1 MRRDQGPALRY
12 CCMCVALVGASLLHI
27 AFFVEIAYNG
37 SINNTGGEIMRKYLV
52 AATVLLLL
60 ILCFTAQA
68 ASVNE
73 TIAVGETKVNDIR
86 PGQVADYTFTPTAS
100 GEYALCIN
108 EVSVSLLQWTC
119 LEGGRELPERYYWVA
134 GWEGKSYTLEAGKT
148 YTFRVTCMSGIGVMG
163 QRQIRLEKVTT
174 TTSLGIVCDSQKIY
188 VDDVEFLKPVLSSP
202 GAIAGGYQWTSSNPS
217 VARIEGTE
225 SIQAAVVPL
234 APGTSTITLTMGGL
248 TASYE
253 FVVEAFQEIPAG
265 GSLDVRI
272 GLGDKKVLLIT
283 PKETGRY
290 AVWND
295 SQDISLAVTDAGI
308 GEYYYGSNGNSGWI
322 YQLKAGVTY
331 KLYAINHPGPV
342 NTAESILSTI
352 CVEKVRPIQ
361 SLTLEAPDSLPPAGI
376 MFRLRAVADPVYAVV
391 EGVSWSC
398 SDPDVLKLEH
408 MDSNSAFCDATVLK
422 PGKATVTVTVGG
434 LSASWEVGVPKE
446 PQWQL
451 GLTQTMP
458 IMREQGSRN
467 VFIPSESGYYQFTV
481 TADRNTGFAVMQDQ
495 DLFGRRISK
504 SKFVD
509 PGRETVIRLYLEK
522 DVPYILENFGSFEDG
537 GTLTGSVE
545 RIKAADKAVSH
556 IQINSLPSGYEFG
569 NDDYG
574 SVIGAEYL
582 FSPLGYQKLEG
593 LTFTVFYADGTSAAV
608 DAGALNWEEYDI
620 HWVPDCDLNGCP
632 VEFMLLIDGVAP
644 GNMIGMTAP
653 GSVMARLRYMG
664 VSVDFPLTVE
674 PGHTHQLTFV
684 EKVEPSEEAEGTE
697 EHYACGICGK
707 LYRDAFATDR
717 IRDPQ
722 ELVLR
727 YMGENGGEHV
737 VDDAVLQDILQQL
750 QPGESFELPVPEG
763 MASVT
768 VSTQTLQALAQQ
780 ANTLQIPTQQ
790 GTVFLDPAVL
800 AAIVSQANGENVKVE
815 LLKLDPAQLNE
826 QQQTALRRHEA
837 VHIISAS
844 VLCGDHY
851 IHDFGGGSATVRI
864 PFAAEPGSEY
874 EVIYIADDGTVESVP
889 SSYADGIMEFTTG
902 HFSEYAIVR
911 TDSSN
916 GSAWLALLLIPVL
929 AAAAF
934 LLRKTIFC
942 PATNKK

>member
-1 MRRDQGPALRY
+1 
-12 CCMCVALVGASLLHI
+12 
-27 AFFVEIAYNG
+27 
-37 SINNTGGEIMRKYLV
+37 MRKYLV

-174 TTSLGIVCDSQKIY
+174 TTSLGIACDHSRSY
-188 VDDVEFLKPVLSSP
+188 VGDVEWLKPVLSSP
-202 GAIAGGYQWTSSNPS
+202 GAVAGGYQWTSSNPS

-253 FVVEAFQEIPAG
+253 FVVEAFQEIPVG

-283 PKETGRY
+283 PRETGRY

-295 SQDISLAVTDAGI
+295 SQDISLTVTDAGI

-408 MDSNSAFCDATVLK
+408 MDSNSALCEATILK
-422 PGKATVTVTVGG
+422 PGKATVTVTVGS

-451 GLTQTMP
+451 GQTQTMP
-458 IMREQGSRN
+458 ILREQGSRN

-481 TADRNTGFAVMQDQ
+481 TADRNTGFAVMQEQ

-522 DVPYILENFGSFEDG
+522 DVPYILENFGSFEGG

-574 SVIGAEYL
+574 TVIDAEYL
-582 FSPLGYQKLEG
+582 FSPLGYQGMNG
-593 LTFTVFYADGTSAAV
+593 LSFTVYYADGTSTTV
-608 DAGALNWEEYDI
+608 DAGALTWEEYDI
-620 HWVPDCDLNGCP
+620 HRMPDCDLNGCP
-632 VEFMLLIDGVAP
+632 VEFMLLIDGIAP

-684 EKVEPSEEAEGTE
+684 EKVEPTEEAEGTE

-727 YMGENGGEHV
+727 YMGEDGGEHV

-911 TDSSN
+911 TDGSN
-916 GSAWLALLLIPVL
+916 GSGWLVLLLIPVL

>member
-1 MRRDQGPALRY
+1 
-12 CCMCVALVGASLLHI
+12 
-27 AFFVEIAYNG
+27 
-37 SINNTGGEIMRKYLV
+37 MRKYLV

-253 FVVEAFQEIPAG
+253 FVVEAFQEIPVG

-308 GEYYYGSNGNSGWI
+308 GTNYYGSNDNGGWI

-422 PGKATVTVTVGG
+422 PGKATVTVTVGS

-446 PQWQL
+446 PQWQP
-451 GLTQTMP
+451 GQTQTMP
-458 IMREQGSRN
+458 ILREQGSRN

-481 TADRNTGFAVMQDQ
+481 TADRNTGLAVKQEQ
-495 DLFGRRISK
+495 DLFGQRISK

-522 DVPYILENFGSFEDG
+522 DVPYILENFGSFEGG

-545 RIKAADKAVSH
+545 RMKAADKAVSH

-569 NDDYG
+569 DDDYG
-574 SVIGAEYL
+574 TVIDAEYL
-582 FSPLGYQKLEG
+582 FSPLGYQGMNG
-593 LTFTVFYADGTSAAV
+593 LSFTVYYADGTSTTV
-608 DAGALNWEEYDI
+608 DAGALTWEEYDI
-620 HWVPDCDLNGCP
+620 HRMPDCDLNGCP
-632 VEFMLLIDGVAP
+632 VEFMLLIDGIAP
-644 GNMIGMTAP
+644 GDMIGMTAP

-664 VSVDFPLTVE
+664 VSVDFPMTVE

-684 EKVEPSEEAEGTE
+684 EKVEPTEEAEGTE

-763 MASVT
+763 LASVT

-911 TDSSN
+911 TDGSN

>member
-1 MRRDQGPALRY
+1 M
-12 CCMCVALVGASLLHI
+12 
-27 AFFVEIAYNG
+27 
-37 SINNTGGEIMRKYLV
+37 
-52 AATVLLLL
+52 
-60 ILCFTAQA
+60 
-68 ASVNE
+68 
-73 TIAVGETKVNDIR
+73 
-86 PGQVADYTFTPTAS
+86 
-100 GEYALCIN
+100 
-108 EVSVSLLQWTC
+108 
-119 LEGGRELPERYYWVA
+119 
-134 GWEGKSYTLEAGKT
+134 
-148 YTFRVTCMSGIGVMG
+148 
-163 QRQIRLEKVTT
+163 
-174 TTSLGIVCDSQKIY
+174 
-188 VDDVEFLKPVLSSP
+188 
-202 GAIAGGYQWTSSNPS
+202 
-217 VARIEGTE
+217 
-225 SIQAAVVPL
+225 
-234 APGTSTITLTMGGL
+234 
-248 TASYE
+248 
-253 FVVEAFQEIPAG
+253 
-265 GSLDVRI
+265 
-272 GLGDKKVLLIT
+272 
-283 PKETGRY
+283 
-290 AVWND
+290 
-295 SQDISLAVTDAGI
+295 
-308 GEYYYGSNGNSGWI
+308 
-322 YQLKAGVTY
+322 
-331 KLYAINHPGPV
+331 
-342 NTAESILSTI
+342 
-352 CVEKVRPIQ
+352 
-361 SLTLEAPDSLPPAGI
+361 
-376 MFRLRAVADPVYAVV
+376 
-391 EGVSWSC
+391 
-398 SDPDVLKLEH
+398 
-408 MDSNSAFCDATVLK
+408 
-422 PGKATVTVTVGG
+422 
-434 LSASWEVGVPKE
+434 
-446 PQWQL
+446 
-451 GLTQTMP
+451 
-458 IMREQGSRN
+458 
-467 VFIPSESGYYQFTV
+467 
-481 TADRNTGFAVMQDQ
+481 
-495 DLFGRRISK
+495 
-504 SKFVD
+504 
-509 PGRETVIRLYLEK
+509 
-522 DVPYILENFGSFEDG
+522 ENFGSFEDG

-569 NDDYG
+569 DDDYG
-574 SVIGAEYL
+574 TVIDAEYL
-582 FSPLGYQKLEG
+582 FSPLGYQGMNG
-593 LTFTVFYADGTSAAV
+593 LSFTVYYADGTSTTV
-608 DAGALNWEEYDI
+608 DAGALTWEEYDI
-620 HWVPDCDLNGCP
+620 HRMPDCDLNGCP
-632 VEFMLLIDGVAP
+632 VEFMLLIAGIAP
-644 GNMIGMTAP
+644 GDMIGMTAP

-664 VSVDFPLTVE
+664 VSVDFPMTVE

-684 EKVEPSEEAEGTE
+684 EKVEPTEEAEGTE

-722 ELVLR
+722 ELVLH

-826 QQQTALRRHEA
+826 QQQTALRRHDA

-916 GSAWLALLLIPVL
+916 GSGWLALLLIPVL

>member
-1 MRRDQGPALRY
+1 
-12 CCMCVALVGASLLHI
+12 
-27 AFFVEIAYNG
+27 
-37 SINNTGGEIMRKYLV
+37 MRKYLA

-73 TIAVGETKVNDIR
+73 TIAVGETKINDIR

-174 TTSLGIVCDSQKIY
+174 TTSLGIACDHSRSY
-188 VDDVEFLKPVLSSP
+188 VGDVEWLKPVLSSP

-225 SIQAAVVPL
+225 SIQAAVVPV

-253 FVVEAFQEIPAG
+253 FVVEAFQEIPVG

-295 SQDISLAVTDAGI
+295 SQDISLTVTDAGI

-361 SLTLEAPDSLPPAGI
+361 SLTLEAPDTLPPAGI
-376 MFRLRAVADPVYAVV
+376 MFRLRAVADPVYGVV

-451 GLTQTMP
+451 GQTQTMP
-458 IMREQGSRN
+458 ILREQGSRN

-481 TADRNTGFAVMQDQ
+481 TADRSTGFAVMQDQ
-495 DLFGRRISK
+495 DLFGQRISK

-522 DVPYILENFGSFEDG
+522 DVPYILENFGSFEGG

-545 RIKAADKAVSH
+545 RMKAADKAVSH

-569 NDDYG
+569 DDDYG
-574 SVIGAEYL
+574 TVIDAEYL
-582 FSPLGYQKLEG
+582 FSPLGYQSMKG
-593 LTFTVFYADGTSAAV
+593 LSFTVYYADGTSTTV

-620 HWVPDCDLNGCP
+620 HRMPDCHWNGCP

-674 PGHTHQLTFV
+674 PGHTHQLNFV
-684 EKVEPSEEAEGTE
+684 EKVEPTEEAEGME

-707 LYRDAFATDR
+707 LYRDPLAADR

-722 ELVLR
+722 ELVLH
-727 YMGENGGEHV
+727 YMGENGGDQF
-737 VDDAVLQDILQQL
+737 VDQEGLKDVLQQL

-768 VSTQTLQALAQQ
+768 VSTQTLQAFAQKE
-780 ANTLQIPTQQ
+780 NVLQIPL
-790 GTVFLDPAVL
+790 GEATVFLDPAVL
-800 AAIVSQANGENVKVE
+800 SAITSQAAGEEVRIQLIRVE
-815 LLKLDPAQLNE
+815 QDMLNAR
-826 QQQTALRRHEA
+826 QQTALGKHEA

-911 TDSSN
+911 TDGSN